1 MKGKHQRKLRIIV
14 LLQRELMPPETL
26 EGVEDKE
33 RQPWRTVIPAEPSE
47 AKKTLPP
54 TEN

>member
-26 EGVEDKE
+26 EGVEDKRE
-33 RQPWRTVIPAEPSE
+33 TALANRVRRGFNLEGSGT
-47 AKKTLPP
+47 
-54 TEN
+54 